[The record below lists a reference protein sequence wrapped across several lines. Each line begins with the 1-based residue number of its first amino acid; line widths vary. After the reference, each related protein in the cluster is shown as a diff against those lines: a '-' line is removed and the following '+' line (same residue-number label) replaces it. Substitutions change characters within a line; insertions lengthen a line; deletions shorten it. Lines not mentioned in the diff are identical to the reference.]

1 MGDTDYDL
9 YDTPFDI
16 KDNSELEGLQ
26 CHEAEGE
33 LATPQLVSLLARSLT
48 VLLCVGGGAAL
59 GATIRSRARGS
70 LAEAGLVMAIQI
82 VWQVGTLNIL
92 NIVIIH
98 MIDSDGDSDSDM
110 V

>member
-59 GATIRSRARGS
+59 GATIRSRGRGS

-82 VWQVGTLNIL
+82 VWQVGTQTLITL

-98 MIDSDGDSDSDM
+98 MLDSDSDSDM